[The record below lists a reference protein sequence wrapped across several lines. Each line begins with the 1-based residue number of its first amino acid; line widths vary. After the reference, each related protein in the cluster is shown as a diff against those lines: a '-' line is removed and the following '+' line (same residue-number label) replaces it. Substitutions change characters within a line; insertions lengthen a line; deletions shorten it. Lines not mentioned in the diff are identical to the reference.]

1 MSTMPDP
8 PVFVTAGVDTHRDSH
23 TVAVLDGVGALLGT
37 ASFETTTT
45 GYRRLLAWVESFGT
59 VGAVGVEGTG
69 SYGAGVTRHLQAVGV
84 EVREVNRGNRQ
95 HRRRHGK
102 SDPADALAAA
112 RAVLNGEAS
121 GAPRGGTGVVESLRV
136 IGIARTSA
144 MKQRSM
150 VANQIKAL
158 VVTAPDELRSSLRDL
173 TTAALAARAARY
185 RPGNPTDPTQ
195 ATKLA
200 LRALSKRWIALT
212 EEITEL
218 DTHLEPVVEETAP
231 AGLMEETGIGT
242 QIAADLLVTAGSN
255 PQRMRNGA
263 SFAALCGTSPRRRL
277 HRAPGETPA
286 QPGRGPPSQRRPL
299 PGGHRP
305 APLPPTHPGLH
316 GQAPRRRQNQKGG
329 DPLSE
334 TSTRRH
340 RLPAPHPPPTQ
351 HLTSIGAS
359 TRCSAAGPFP
369 PAGGRKGLAAVCRL
383 PSAVSLRAPA
393 SRGGRRSRLSA
404 PASILVGSKR

>member
-263 SFAALCGTSPRRRL
+263 SFAALCGTSPVD
-277 HRAPGETPA
+277 AST
-286 QPGRGPPSQRRPL
+286 GRQ
-299 PGGHRP
+299 
-305 APLPPTHPGLH
+305 
-316 GQAPRRRQNQKGG
+316 
-329 DPLSE
+329 E
-334 TSTRRH
+334 RH
-340 RLPAPHPPPTQ
+340 RLNRGGDRRANAALYRAVIVRLRYHQPTRDYMAKRLAEGKTKKEVIRCLKRALAGTVYQ
-351 HLTSIGAS
+351 HLTHPQPS
-359 TRCSAAGPFP
+359 T
-369 PAGGRKGLAAVCRL
+369 
-383 PSAVSLRAPA
+383 
-393 SRGGRRSRLSA
+393 
-404 PASILVGSKR
+404 